1 MEAVT
6 PIVEEASQP
15 VVEIVRNSMQHKNI
29 HVVWIL
35 LASSLLLN
43 LYQLLNNSS
52 KQKQLKKAYR
62 ATIEK
67 AYYFVDMKLQ
77 NMKMRERVEDV
88 TSEIIAESMKAM
100 QQSKE
105 YDSII
110 DSYQKRL
117 SKHAKSSKNT
127 KETVA
132 EIKSL
137 SKELFDKFENTL
149 NLNFIN
155 KEETEKIRN
164 RIMTS
169 DAYVENS
176 FRKECEKAQK
186 YEKENALL
194 KSENESLWLSNSA
207 ILEKLNLVTAVS
219 QTFADE
225 NQQLNMNL
233 STFKNEN
240 DSLEKRNS
248 KLISIIRKFDTA
260 NIAGKVT
267 DLIETYLDSEKHIQ
281 EVARV
286 SKESAEKDSQIQ
298 ILKNDI
304 EAHKSNNSKNKEKL
318 DSMFA
323 ESIILKSEIGS
334 LKVELNYLKDNAKA
348 KEDYL
353 HGQMVDVAAKQEE
366 ARKLL
371 DLSKQDKS
379 EMAEELIKAREA
391 LQKMAENEGS
401 TQAFYETKLSA
412 EVTKFSQS
420 LITIQ
425 DLQQKNEVMDSC
437 NLELRQKLAELAS
450 LLAASDVPFHPLLK
464 QLQNSNS
471 QNSAKRPGLNPTA
484 QAQPTDFVEA
494 YKHLFEAPNT
504 TNLNGNDLDK
514 FRPAIPPAIL
524 PQELQA
530 QALGIQ
536 IAPQSA
542 ALNGLSAQNQQFG
555 SSNQLQQQLGDD
567 VEHAILVNEE
577 MSAGDAQTPINGNYD
592 DPADQT
598 PDQVYQNQISSPQQQ
613 EQSFTSSG
621 SGDYSKK
628 YYEVDQDNIVEGS
641 AAESGDEM
649 AQISLPGQQTQNY
662 CNNGFN
668 GVENPI

>member
-1 MEAVT
+1 VK
-6 PIVEEASQP
+6 PKDSQP
-15 VVEIVRNSMQHKNI
+15 VVEIVQNSVLQNNVN
-29 HVVWIL
+29 VVLIL
-35 LASSLLLN
+35 LALSLFIN
-43 LYQLLNNSS
+43 LYQLLKNSS

-77 NMKMRERVEDV
+77 NLKMREQVEDV
-88 TSEIIAESMKAM
+88 TSEIITESMKAI
-100 QQSKE
+100 QQGKE
-105 YDSII
+105 IDSIV
-110 DSYQKRL
+110 DSYQKKL
-117 SKHAKSSKNT
+117 SKHAKSSKN
-127 KETVA
+127 KEKTVT

-155 KEETEKIRN
+155 KEEMEKIRN

-186 YEKENALL
+186 YEQENTLL

-233 STFKNEN
+233 STFKKENEG
-240 DSLEKRNS
+240 LEKRNS

-304 EAHKSNNSKNKEKL
+304 DAHKLNNCKNKEKL
-318 DSMFA
+318 ESMFA
-323 ESIILKSEIGS
+323 ESIMLKSDITN
-334 LKVELNYLKDNAKA
+334 LKVELNHLKDNAKA

-353 HGQMVDVAAKQEE
+353 HGQMVEVAAKQEE

-391 LQKMAENEGS
+391 LQKMAEHEGS

-412 EVTKFSQS
+412 EATKFSQS

-425 DLQQKNEVMDSC
+425 DLQQKNEVMDGC

-450 LLAASDVPFHPLLK
+450 LLAASDVPFNPLMK
-464 QLQNSNS
+464 QLQNSNGH
-471 QNSAKRPGLNPTA
+471 NSGKRPGLNTAA

-494 YKHLFEAPNT
+494 YKHLFEAPNAS
-504 TNLNGNDLDK
+504 NLNGNDVDK

-536 IAPQSA
+536 LAPQGT
-542 ALNGLSAQNQQFG
+542 ALNGLSAQNQQFV

-567 VEHAILVNEE
+567 IEHAILVNEE

-598 PDQVYQNQISSPQQQ
+598 PDHINQNQIDSPQQQ

-621 SGDYSKK
+621 SGESVRN
-628 YYEVDQDNIVEGS
+628 YYDINQDDIVEGS

-649 AQISLPGQQTQNY
+649 AQMSLPGQQTQNY
-662 CNNGFN
+662 YNNGFN